1 MIETQWN
8 IFDLV
13 VIGVMA
19 ISCLIAFFRGLVKEI
34 LSLVAWI
41 AAAAVTVYYFT
52 PASAFM
58 QDYFKSKAVAGFAA
72 GLSLYIGALIAF
84 SIINL
89 IIIKTIRQGGES
101 GMLDN
106 MLGLVFGAFR
116 GAFIIS
122 LAFFM
127 ITLVV
132 AKDEY
137 PEWIK
142 ESVTHPYAEK
152 GALILTRIAPERMA
166 ELSGLHKKATEE
178 AEKELRERE
187 ARGEKAP
194 IEYGEGEA
202 RP

>member
-8 IFDLV
+8 MFDGV
-13 VIGVMA
+13 VIAVMA
-19 ISCLIAFFRGLVKEI
+19 ISCLIAFFRGLIKEI

-41 AAAAVTVYYFT
+41 GAAFVAVYYYA
-52 PASAFM
+52 PAAEFM
-58 QDYFKSKAVAGFAA
+58 QAHFKSKAVAGLAA
-72 GLSLYIGALIAF
+72 GLSLYIGALVGLSLIN
-84 SIINL
+84 IIL
-89 IIIKTIRQGGES
+89 LKTIKQGGEA

-106 MLGLVFGAFR
+106 LLGLVFGAFR

-132 AKDEY
+132 SKEEY
-137 PEWIK
+137 PAWIK
-142 ESVTHPYAEK
+142 EAVTRPYAEK

-166 ELSGLHKKATEE
+166 ELSGLHEKATERARE
-178 AEKELRERE
+178 QLRERE
-187 ARGEKAP
+187 ARGEPAP
-194 IEYGEGEA
+194 IDYREGDT

>member
-8 IFDLV
+8 MFDLA

-19 ISCLIAFFRGLVKEI
+19 ISCLIAFFRGLIKEI

-41 AAAAVTVYYFT
+41 GAAVVAVYYYA
-52 PASAFM
+52 PAAEFM
-58 QDYFKSKAVAGFAA
+58 QAYFKSKSVAGLAA
-72 GLSLYIGALIAF
+72 GLSLYIGALIVF

-89 IIIKTIRQGGES
+89 VIIKTIKQGGET

-106 MLGLVFGAFR
+106 MLGLLFGAFR

-137 PEWIK
+137 PDWIK

-166 ELSGLHKKATEE
+166 ELSGLHKKAKEE
-178 AEKELRERE
+178 AEKRLRERE
-187 ARGEKAP
+187 ENGVAAP
-194 IEYGEGEA
+194 IEYGEGET
-202 RP
+202 R

>member
-1 MIETQWN
+1 
-8 IFDLV
+8 
-13 VIGVMA
+13 
-19 ISCLIAFFRGLVKEI
+19 
-34 LSLVAWI
+34 
-41 AAAAVTVYYFT
+41 
-52 PASAFM
+52 
-58 QDYFKSKAVAGFAA
+58 VAGLAA
-72 GLSLYIGALIAF
+72 GLSLYIGALIVF

-89 IIIKTIRQGGES
+89 VIIKTIKQGGET

-106 MLGLVFGAFR
+106 MLGLLFGAFR

-137 PEWIK
+137 PDWIK

-166 ELSGLHKKATEE
+166 ELSGLHKKAKEE
-178 AEKELRERE
+178 AEKRLRERE
-187 ARGEKAP
+187 ENGVAAP
-194 IEYGEGEA
+194 IEYGEGET
-202 RP
+202 R

>member
-8 IFDLV
+8 MFDGV
-13 VIGVMA
+13 VIAVMA
-19 ISCLIAFFRGLVKEI
+19 ISCLIAFFRGLIKEI

-41 AAAAVTVYYFT
+41 GAAFVAVYYYA
-52 PASAFM
+52 PAAEFM
-58 QDYFKSKAVAGFAA
+58 QAHFKSKAVAGLAA
-72 GLSLYIGALIAF
+72 GLSLYIGALAGLSLIN
-84 SIINL
+84 IIL
-89 IIIKTIRQGGES
+89 LKTIKQGGEA

-106 MLGLVFGAFR
+106 LLGLVFGAFR

-132 AKDEY
+132 SKEEY
-137 PEWIK
+137 PAWIK
-142 ESVTHPYAEK
+142 EAVTRPYAEK

-166 ELSGLHKKATEE
+166 ELSGLHEKATER
-178 AEKELRERE
+178 AKEQLRERE
-187 ARGEKAP
+187 ARGEPAP
-194 IEYGEGEA
+194 IDYREGDT